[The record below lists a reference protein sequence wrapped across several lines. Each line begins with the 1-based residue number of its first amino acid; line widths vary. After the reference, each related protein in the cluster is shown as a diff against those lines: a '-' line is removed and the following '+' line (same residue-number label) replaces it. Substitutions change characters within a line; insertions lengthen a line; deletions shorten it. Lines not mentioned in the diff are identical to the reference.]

1 MQATEEQ
8 IKPNPNPNPNP
19 NPHQV
24 TEEQVKLLMRAE
36 RGERRAAAVEEE
48 MTEMVRDRVRGRSS
62 ARGRGRGRGRISGG

>member
-48 MTEMVRDRVRGRSS
+48 MTEMVRLGLELGVRLGARVQ
-62 ARGRGRGRGRISGG
+62 